1 MNNAHRSAP
10 GGARAAARWAG
21 VALLAGALLGML
33 AACGGEEEYKSKK
46 WHGMDVTLESRPNP
60 PREGMNEFLVTITD
74 KHGRPGFDLIVS
86 LRANAQEPW
95 IQAIQDGQMGVY
107 RRAVRLEPATDKV
120 LEVQLQTRDAT
131 DVLEFPLKPQS

>member
-1 MNNAHRSAP
+1 MNNAHHSAP
-10 GGARAAARWAG
+10 GRASATPRWIGA
-21 VALLAGALLGML
+21 ALLAGALLGTL
-33 AACGGEEEYKSKK
+33 AGCGGEEEYKSQK
-46 WHGMDVTLESRPNP
+46 WRGMDVTLESRPNP

-86 LRANAQEPW
+86 LRANEHGPW

-107 RRAVRLEPATDKV
+107 RRALKLEPATDKV
-120 LEVQLQTRDAT
+120 LEVQLHTQDAT